1 MTLDYR
7 WYKKERE
14 EGEVDMDSNISYV
27 TVKIKHKGDIDTIVA
42 DCDYEFEHD
51 DIIDT
56 EIIDANF
63 MEVTKNE

>member
-1 MTLDYR
+1 MI
-7 WYKKERE
+7 
-14 EGEVDMDSNISYV
+14 DMDNNISYI

-63 MEVTKNE
+63 MAVTEN

>member
-1 MTLDYR
+1 
-7 WYKKERE
+7 
-14 EGEVDMDSNISYV
+14 MDNNIAYV

-56 EIIDANF
+56 EIIGSDI
-63 MEVTKNE
+63 MDTENE